1 MVTALLTS
9 IGNPLL
15 DMVCLVI
22 FGLAKGLLT
31 AVWPG
36 IETQVIAALVDTRRE
51 ELGDTST
58 LGSRMRNQYRL
69 VCELAMKEMWTK
81 EQFIESIKNTT
92 NEMIKT
98 EIEKE
103 ENGTWWW
110 LGVGGSGGEGVLCEC
125 FVNVCV
131 SPMLFAF
138 SWWCVQASLAWT
150 SWTKKQFGMSYLTKR
165 KKERGTVCH
174 PKYNN

>member
-110 LGVGGSGGEGVLCEC
+110 LGGWEGVGGRGY
-125 FVNVCV
+125 FVNV
-131 SPMLFAF
+131 L
-138 SWWCVQASLAWT
+138 
-150 SWTKKQFGMSYLTKR
+150 
-165 KKERGTVCH
+165 
-174 PKYNN
+174 